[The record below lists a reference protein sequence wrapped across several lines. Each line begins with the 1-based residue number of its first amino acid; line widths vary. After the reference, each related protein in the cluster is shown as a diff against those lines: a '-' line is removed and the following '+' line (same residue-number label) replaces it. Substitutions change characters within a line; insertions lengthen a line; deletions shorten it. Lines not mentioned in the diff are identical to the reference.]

1 MAAAK
6 QTEEGTSIVQPGSS
20 WNSFRIL
27 SEGMG
32 MVPVRSKL
40 EASSAF
46 KQAMALEA
54 TLPFME
60 AAVTG
65 LCASYPP
72 GCVMALCAA
81 VRHRWLQLPKEE
93 QRSLLLTLRQLRY
106 LEASMP
112 ALVAGALSVGS
123 GPVLGAAGLE
133 RKQVEAAFGQGVAT
147 LLVELQQFVAI
158 ERTLRS
164 SGDLSPGKVDLAMS
178 LFTAQ
183 QSQSR
188 STESLIVF
196 LANKAAE
203 LRLFS
208 MRGAQA
214 QKERVHRAMLGTD
227 VYAALANLLGLGRIK
242 DELEDAAFEIL
253 HPEERQELRE
263 LLGGPEGE
271 ALVNSAVRELQKALE
286 NGKRLKDLSALRVSG
301 RAKSAYSTWKKMKQK
316 KLCFE
321 EVLDR
326 AAIRVILDAPTA
338 ERAEELC
345 FEVRGIL
352 AELWS
357 IRARQKDYINNPKPN
372 GYRSLH
378 LVAERHGQPFEVQI
392 RTEEMHR
399 QAEYGSCGHWEYKA
413 GGSVAMSKAAEG
425 AGAEIFAGLDV
436 DGDGC
441 INKLELQRAL
451 QQVGV
456 EASLEEVSDMMEVF
470 DSDGDGTVDFGEFWK
485 ALVTTWF
492 PLVSGTHRPRNVVCQ
507 IQLEGLAWLDK
518 IQA

>member
-1 MAAAK
+1 MNWRGQQKAEPNWRSSTFWPSQNASGNLQSECINAPNSNPYFFEILVDARRKPLTQTERRDLIEKLYVTYLPAALAAYPRCSRRKVSMAADR

-32 MVPVRSKL
+32 MVPVKSKL

-81 VRHRWLQLPKEE
+81 VRHRWLHLPKEE
-93 QRSLLLTLRQLRY
+93 RRSLLLTLRQLRY

-123 GPVLGAAGLE
+123 GPVLGAAAGLE

-208 MRGAQA
+208 MRGAQS

-227 VYAALANLLGLGRIK
+227 VYAALANLLGLGSS
-242 DELEDAAFEIL
+242 FETNCL
-253 HPEERQELRE
+253 PF
-263 LLGGPEGE
+263 LL
-271 ALVNSAVRELQKALE
+271 ALAKQVVEFTPL
-286 NGKRLKDLSALRVSG
+286 DL
-301 RAKSAYSTWKKMKQK
+301 
-316 KLCFE
+316 
-321 EVLDR
+321 
-326 AAIRVILDAPTA
+326 
-338 ERAEELC
+338 
-345 FEVRGIL
+345 
-352 AELWS
+352 
-357 IRARQKDYINNPKPN
+357 
-372 GYRSLH
+372 
-378 LVAERHGQPFEVQI
+378 
-392 RTEEMHR
+392 
-399 QAEYGSCGHWEYKA
+399 
-413 GGSVAMSKAAEG
+413 
-425 AGAEIFAGLDV
+425 
-436 DGDGC
+436 
-441 INKLELQRAL
+441 
-451 QQVGV
+451 
-456 EASLEEVSDMMEVF
+456 
-470 DSDGDGTVDFGEFWK
+470 
-485 ALVTTWF
+485 
-492 PLVSGTHRPRNVVCQ
+492 
-507 IQLEGLAWLDK
+507 
-518 IQA
+518 